1 MHGIGDLARL
11 LQGEGAG
18 ARLGGAAGVH
28 PAKGTSEDP
37 RASGNPAPWETT
49 NHEDKGSLPGRAGAR
64 ESAGLEGTSIGDTMT
79 AGHSGHREKKKA
91 RKTIQG
97 VGGGLLIP
105 AQFGVGGEG
114 VGGPQRRAQIHGN
127 QRRRKTEEGLAASIK
142 CYHVGSWRR
151 MQAVSDH

>member
-1 MHGIGDLARL
+1 
-11 LQGEGAG
+11 
-18 ARLGGAAGVH
+18 
-28 PAKGTSEDP
+28 
-37 RASGNPAPWETT
+37 
-49 NHEDKGSLPGRAGAR
+49 
-64 ESAGLEGTSIGDTMT
+64 MT

-151 MQAVSDH
+151 MQAERGPLSQTQATGRSSGLGKSMGMRKHQVQIAL